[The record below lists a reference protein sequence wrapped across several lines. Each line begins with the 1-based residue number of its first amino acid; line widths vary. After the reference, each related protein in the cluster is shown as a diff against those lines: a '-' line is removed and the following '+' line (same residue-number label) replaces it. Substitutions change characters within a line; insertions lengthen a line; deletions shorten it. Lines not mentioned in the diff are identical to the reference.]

1 MTQDLSLYIH
11 WPFCLS
17 KCPYCDFNS
26 HVRDQIDHQAWLDA
40 YLKELQFYADTLP
53 HQNIK
58 SIFFGGGTPSLMDP
72 RIVETILNKVAVLWK
87 VPKQLEITLEAN
99 PQTVEIGKFKDF
111 RTAGINRVSLGIQ
124 SLDDRELKFLGRLHD
139 AGQAKK
145 AIVVAQEVFER
156 YSLDFIYALPGQTTK
171 KWQTSLA
178 EIVPLLRDHIS
189 AYQLTIEP
197 GTAFHTLHQRGE
209 WDLPDE
215 ETAAQLYE
223 MTRDVLGQQGLH
235 DYEISNYACS
245 GGESQHNFTYWRYQD
260 YLGIGPGAHGR
271 LTQTGEKYAT
281 RNHKA
286 PELWLEKVEQ
296 SGCGVKQ
303 TEVLSALERAKEM
316 LMMGL
321 RLEEGVQLERFR
333 QEAKKPLDQVL
344 DPESL
349 SFLKKEGL
357 IELNAQTLRA
367 TSNGRQRLNSL
378 LAYLLPS

>member
-1 MTQDLSLYIH
+1 MIQDLSLYIH

-26 HVRDQIDHQAWLDA
+26 HVRAHIDHQAWLDA
-40 YLKELQFYADTLP
+40 YLKELRFYADSLP
-53 HQNIK
+53 HQTIK

-72 RIVETILNKVAVLWK
+72 KIVEAILNEVAVLWH
-87 VPKQLEITLEAN
+87 VPNDLEITLEAN

-111 RTAGINRVSLGIQ
+111 QTAGINRVSLGIQ
-124 SLDDRELKFLGRLHD
+124 SLDDAELKFLGRLHD

-145 AIVVAQEVFER
+145 AIAVAQKVFER
-156 YSLDFIYALPGQTTK
+156 YSLDFIYALPGQTTE
-171 KWQTSLA
+171 KWQASLA

-209 WDLPDE
+209 WSLPDE

-223 MTRDVLGQQGLH
+223 MTRDVLERQGLH
-235 DYEISNYACS
+235 AYEISNYARV
-245 GGESQHNFTYWRYQD
+245 GGESQHNLTYWRYQD

-271 LTQTGEKYAT
+271 LTREGEKYAT

-286 PELWLEKVEQ
+286 PEIWLEKIDQ
-296 SGCGVKQ
+296 SGCGVTH
-303 TEVLSALERAKEM
+303 TEVLSHLERAKEL

-321 RLEEGVQLERFR
+321 RLEEGVKLEKLQQECGQSIDQLC
-333 QEAKKPLDQVL
+333 DSGVL
-344 DPESL
+344 ASL
-349 SFLKKEGL
+349 KQEGL
-357 IELNAQTLRA
+357 IEIDSHTLKA
-367 TSNGRQRLNSL
+367 TQQGRQRLNAL
-378 LAYLLPS
+378 LAYILPQ